1 MSKTLSATVSG
12 TVWKIESAA
21 GERVEEGD
29 DLLILE
35 SMKMEVPVAAESDCV
50 VVEFLCKE
58 GDAVLEGQA
67 LVVVDPE

>member
-1 MSKTLSATVSG
+1 MSKTLSATVTG

-29 DLLILE
+29 DLLVLE

-50 VVEFLCKE
+50 GVEFLCTE
-58 GDAVLEGQA
+58 GDAVREGQA